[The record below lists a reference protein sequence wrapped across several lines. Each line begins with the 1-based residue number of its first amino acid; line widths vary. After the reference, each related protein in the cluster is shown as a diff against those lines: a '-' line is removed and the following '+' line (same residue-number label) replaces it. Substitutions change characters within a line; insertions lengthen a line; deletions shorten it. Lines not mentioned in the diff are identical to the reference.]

1 MTVPSATAEV
11 TLIACAHSQTVM
23 SGQLT
28 VNKVNDRQKLR
39 SMVNKLTV
47 TFDHTLNL
55 RVGKSLTVIDSHLTV
70 DFDFAKTIDCCDY
83 SAKMVADVPVMFL
96 HNSVSYKTPHPS

>member
-1 MTVPSATAEV
+1 
-11 TLIACAHSQTVM
+11 
-23 SGQLT
+23 
-28 VNKVNDRQKLR
+28 
-39 SMVNKLTV
+39 MVNKLTV

-96 HNSVSYKTPHPS
+96 HNSVSLTPFLNRPKFRILNLSGQRASRISHHNTLQLLLSSI